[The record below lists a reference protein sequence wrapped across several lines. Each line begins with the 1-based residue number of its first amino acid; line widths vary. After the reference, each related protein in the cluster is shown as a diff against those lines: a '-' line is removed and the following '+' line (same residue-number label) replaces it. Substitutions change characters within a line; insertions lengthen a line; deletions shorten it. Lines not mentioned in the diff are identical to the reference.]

1 MSKIL
6 LLAFLCLIFTS
17 FMFAQVTLDPLQYVN
32 TQIAA
37 DTLADGSH
45 DPAKTVYLAESGQ
58 FYAFDGYL
66 DCNFDLVI
74 EGPDDTWIYNQTT
87 PPVFLQVPSGTG
99 AGRDMIHLLDGGSV
113 RIKNVIIDG
122 NMSNDELVGAFV
134 INSGGYKIIFDNCVF
149 GECQWF
155 TTRNQ
160 AIADTISYTNCV
172 FVNMVRK
179 ASSPF
184 NGMLLRID
192 AACINFIFE
201 NNTSVNSSRLFG
213 NGGNFFTSTMRE
225 IHNTYLNMQ
234 VNGHELHYY
243 DALQANNIYY
253 NWSYRGRNSET
264 NYYEAPFTTWD
275 HHYEVANKL
284 DSVSIYEGRNS
295 FYLDPAFPEYWENTI
310 NPLISEDSKKLI
322 PCFLWPTGVDT
333 TIWEDDNFTVGK
345 NYNSNP
351 MFTNDPSNVAAM
363 LEWDNYHWANTL
375 GFSGITEWP
384 DWRVQLVVEYDA
396 GSQPVL
402 NWPPEFDLS
411 YTNDSLLI
419 AGTDGLPLGDLN
431 WFPDAKTTYLAN
443 RDAYIAA
450 LKDSMVNA
458 TDVYD
463 PLVEGSEY
471 TDPPSPSA
479 IEDFLNGPTEF
490 SLYQN
495 YPNPFNP
502 TTSIAFKL
510 DKADKISMK
519 IYDITGQLVK
529 TVIDN
534 KNYTAGP
541 HIVKIDMS
549 KHSTGV
555 YFTVLNNGSQNLVRK
570 MMLIK

>member
-213 NGGNFFTSTMRE
+213 NGGNFFTSKE
-225 IHNTYLNMQ
+225 
-234 VNGHELHYY
+234 
-243 DALQANNIYY
+243 
-253 NWSYRGRNSET
+253 
-264 NYYEAPFTTWD
+264 
-275 HHYEVANKL
+275 KL
-284 DSVSIYEGRNS
+284 
-295 FYLDPAFPEYWENTI
+295 
-310 NPLISEDSKKLI
+310 
-322 PCFLWPTGVDT
+322 
-333 TIWEDDNFTVGK
+333 
-345 NYNSNP
+345 
-351 MFTNDPSNVAAM
+351 
-363 LEWDNYHWANTL
+363 
-375 GFSGITEWP
+375 
-384 DWRVQLVVEYDA
+384 
-396 GSQPVL
+396 
-402 NWPPEFDLS
+402 
-411 YTNDSLLI
+411 
-419 AGTDGLPLGDLN
+419 
-431 WFPDAKTTYLAN
+431 
-443 RDAYIAA
+443 
-450 LKDSMVNA
+450 
-458 TDVYD
+458 
-463 PLVEGSEY
+463 
-471 TDPPSPSA
+471 
-479 IEDFLNGPTEF
+479 
-490 SLYQN
+490 
-495 YPNPFNP
+495 
-502 TTSIAFKL
+502 
-510 DKADKISMK
+510 
-519 IYDITGQLVK
+519 
-529 TVIDN
+529 
-534 KNYTAGP
+534 
-541 HIVKIDMS
+541 
-549 KHSTGV
+549 
-555 YFTVLNNGSQNLVRK
+555 
-570 MMLIK
+570 